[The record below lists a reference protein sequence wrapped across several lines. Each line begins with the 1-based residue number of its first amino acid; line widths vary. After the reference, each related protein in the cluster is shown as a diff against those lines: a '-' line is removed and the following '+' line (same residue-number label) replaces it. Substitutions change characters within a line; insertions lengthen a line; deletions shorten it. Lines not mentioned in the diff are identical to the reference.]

1 MLVCFSVCYFACL
14 RFLFVIVI
22 FDMVVSF
29 VLDLL
34 VAIRVCVLR
43 FVFVC
48 KVMSFKINETH

>member
-1 MLVCFSVCYFACL
+1 MFFCDVACL

-22 FDMVVSF
+22 FDVVVFF

-34 VAIRVCVLR
+34 FAIRVCVLR

-48 KVMSFKINETH
+48 KVISLKINETH